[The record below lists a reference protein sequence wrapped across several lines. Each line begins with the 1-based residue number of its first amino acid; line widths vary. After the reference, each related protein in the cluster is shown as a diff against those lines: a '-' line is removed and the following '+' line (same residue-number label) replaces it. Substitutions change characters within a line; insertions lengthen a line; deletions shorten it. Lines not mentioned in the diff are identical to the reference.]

1 MSAKTISPGLIKH
14 EIESINAVQRLI
26 GSKRHPLERGSLMRE
41 VSAQRCQ
48 TLGNFNELCTVSLH
62 LRKSLQ
68 WPSPLCACRL
78 GWRVAAVAL
87 VWLLCDVSLSFL
99 SARQLSR
106 YALVICRSHANLP
119 ARSLAAHCLCAF
131 SSIYAPCSPLR
142 CQGLFSFSESTQ
154 KSVVGRRSEMR
165 NCVCLTSANDG
176 LIKES
181 PGLTG
186 ETDVWSIGN
195 MKLGVFCAGVRRSA
209 SCKWAGSLHP
219 TAAMPVEARLISM
232 SFTFTGGKWLINH
245 VAIYHLITV
254 DSGTCLRV
262 FTPHLCSCACI
273 FFKNL
278 FFFTEGLNGW
288 ASPASCLLPRLPPT
302 TWVWCEM
309 SCSTSTCPLVRGL

>member
-1 MSAKTISPGLIKH
+1 
-14 EIESINAVQRLI
+14 
-26 GSKRHPLERGSLMRE
+26 
-41 VSAQRCQ
+41 
-48 TLGNFNELCTVSLH
+48 
-62 LRKSLQ
+62 
-68 WPSPLCACRL
+68 
-78 GWRVAAVAL
+78 
-87 VWLLCDVSLSFL
+87 
-99 SARQLSR
+99 
-106 YALVICRSHANLP
+106 
-119 ARSLAAHCLCAF
+119 
-131 SSIYAPCSPLR
+131 
-142 CQGLFSFSESTQ
+142 
-154 KSVVGRRSEMR
+154 MR

-262 FTPHLCSCACI
+262 FTPHLCSCAYIFLKI
-273 FFKNL
+273 FFFSQRDWMGEPHQLPVFCHVCPQQYGSGAK
-278 FFFTEGLNGW
+278 W
-288 ASPASCLLPRLPPT
+288 AAARRLAH
-302 TWVWCEM
+302 W
-309 SCSTSTCPLVRGL
+309 